1 MFGIGKDHWAQSRQ
15 LFEDQFESS
24 GENYLYRHSMK
35 GAPIHVTAE
44 ERQRFIDDYARRL
57 RYSSRITIIGL
68 LIVVSAAV
76 WWVMATSAE
85 FPDTAVYIG
94 LGAVAAFC
102 VGYTLWAGGAPAR
115 ELQRRP
121 VLGGERSRA
130 EMRKLALSRI
140 GYGQLAAT
148 AFAGLL
154 LPFGVFGRHDVL
166 AGWGRLWLVM
176 GVLMVALA
184 GVQAFRKWNF
194 ERDQH

>member
-76 WWVMATSAE
+76 
-85 FPDTAVYIG
+85 
-94 LGAVAAFC
+94 
-102 VGYTLWAGGAPAR
+102 
-115 ELQRRP
+115 
-121 VLGGERSRA
+121 
-130 EMRKLALSRI
+130 
-140 GYGQLAAT
+140 
-148 AFAGLL
+148 
-154 LPFGVFGRHDVL
+154 
-166 AGWGRLWLVM
+166 
-176 GVLMVALA
+176 
-184 GVQAFRKWNF
+184 
-194 ERDQH
+194 